1 MAGGYSGRVSPPA
14 ERVGSP
20 HGARHR
26 PPRRRDRC
34 SPGGRRQRGGGRTG
48 PRRHHPDRH
57 PGQGLEG
64 RPGPHG
70 GRPRRTKSRSS
81 PPGWPSSGSWPS
93 CPPSPSCRCYGP
105 DETYGSLG
113 GVVVAMLWLF
123 LTAYVV
129 IMGAELDA
137 ELERQT
143 VRDTTE
149 GRDEPLGQRDAEAAD
164 TVGATA
170 GEVSARR
177 RQAKATANR

>member
-1 MAGGYSGRVSPPA
+1 
-14 ERVGSP
+14 
-20 HGARHR
+20 
-26 PPRRRDRC
+26 
-34 SPGGRRQRGGGRTG
+34 
-48 PRRHHPDRH
+48 
-57 PGQGLEG
+57 
-64 RPGPHG
+64 
-70 GRPRRTKSRSS
+70 
-81 PPGWPSSGSWPS
+81 
-93 CPPSPSCRCYGP
+93 
-105 DETYGSLG
+105 
-113 GVVVAMLWLF
+113 MLWLF